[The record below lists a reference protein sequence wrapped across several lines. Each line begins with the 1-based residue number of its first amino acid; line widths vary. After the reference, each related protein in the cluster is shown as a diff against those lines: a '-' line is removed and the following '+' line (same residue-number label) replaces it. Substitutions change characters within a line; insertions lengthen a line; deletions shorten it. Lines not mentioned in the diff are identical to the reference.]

1 LIDGCFQE
9 KTNSF
14 RTGEAANSGL
24 SRMQLFFVSFS
35 CNTAFVLAS
44 RLDLP
49 DEMVEPILALFQEP
63 RPEARHDA
71 FARELRDAA
80 VGVRERT
87 DEVFAKAIELGVSG
101 EWWLV

>member
-1 LIDGCFQE
+1 MDGCFQE

-14 RTGEAANSGL
+14 STGEAANSGL
-24 SRMQLFFVSFS
+24 SRMQLGFVSFS
-35 CNTAFVLAS
+35 CNTAFVVAF
-44 RLDLP
+44 RLYLP
-49 DEMVEPILALFQEP
+49 DEMVQPILALFQEP

-71 FARELRDAA
+71 LAGELWDTA
-80 VGVRERT
+80 VRVREGT